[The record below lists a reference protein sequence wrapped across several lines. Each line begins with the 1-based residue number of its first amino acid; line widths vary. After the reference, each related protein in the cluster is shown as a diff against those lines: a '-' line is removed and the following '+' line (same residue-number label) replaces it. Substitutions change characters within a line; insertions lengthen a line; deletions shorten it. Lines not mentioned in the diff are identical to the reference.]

1 MSDVPPSPDN
11 SEHQVP
17 GDPAQQPL
25 PPPPYPQAGSPPQPY
40 PTGNDPVERIIPYK
54 NPPALVAY
62 YLGVFSFIV
71 PFMGIAS
78 LVMGFIGLSK
88 HKKNPLVRGKGHA
101 LTGIILGLLTATGW
115 IVLCAGV
122 LNIFRF

>member
-1 MSDVPPSPDN
+1 M
-11 SEHQVP
+11 
-17 GDPAQQPL
+17 
-25 PPPPYPQAGSPPQPY
+25 
-40 PTGNDPVERIIPYK
+40 ERMIPYK

-62 YLGVFSFIV
+62 YLGVFSIVV

-78 LVMGFIGLSK
+78 LVMGFIGLAK

-115 IVLCAGV
+115 MILCAGV
-122 LNIFRF
+122 FNIIRF